1 MSRIAF
7 KKFATKN
14 LVHSFNSPELISTSL
29 SFFNKDPSKLV
40 LGASALNIVTRK
52 SPSILYNKLSK
63 KRNSRDESLGCQVL
77 LNKTD
82 SKVFFNYLNF
92 VILPNLRDF
101 NGFCFEKVFKYPT
114 NSLIIKIEDL
124 LVFPELNKDLD
135 LFYGLGGV
143 TVVFNFHTTK
153 NIKSFLALQNFPF
166 NDSARN

>member
-63 KRNSRDESLGCQVL
+63 K
-77 LNKTD
+77 K
-82 SKVFFNYLNF
+82 K
-92 VILPNLRDF
+92 
-101 NGFCFEKVFKYPT
+101 
-114 NSLIIKIEDL
+114 
-124 LVFPELNKDLD
+124 
-135 LFYGLGGV
+135 
-143 TVVFNFHTTK
+143 
-153 NIKSFLALQNFPF
+153 
-166 NDSARN
+166 